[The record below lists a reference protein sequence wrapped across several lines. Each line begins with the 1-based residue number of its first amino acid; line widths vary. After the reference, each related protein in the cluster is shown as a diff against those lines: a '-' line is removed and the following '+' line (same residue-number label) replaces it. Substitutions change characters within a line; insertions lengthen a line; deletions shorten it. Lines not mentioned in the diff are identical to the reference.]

1 MEARLPRRVLF
12 VCMGNICRSPLAE
25 GIARVRA
32 RDRGLALAF
41 DSAGTAAYHVGEP
54 PDPRARALARRRG
67 TPIDGLRAR
76 QVQAADFYD
85 FDLILAADRVNLQR
99 LLSVRPAASAATVA
113 LLLPWS
119 GRAPGEEVPDPY
131 YGDVEEFERVFDLL
145 DAAMPGL
152 LNRAAGA

>member
-1 MEARLPRRVLF
+1 MTRVLF

-32 RDRGLALAF
+32 QSGHPALGF
-41 DSAGTAAYHVGEP
+41 DSAGTEAYHVGEP

-67 TPIDGLRAR
+67 MPVDDLRAR
-76 QVQAADFYD
+76 QVVPEDFLR
-85 FDLILAADRVNLQR
+85 FDVILAADRTNLRR
-99 LLSVRPAASAATVA
+99 LKQVRPPLASAELD

-119 GRAPGEEVPDPY
+119 GHVDCDEVPDPY
-131 YGDVEEFERVFDLL
+131 YGQARDFERVFDLL

-152 LNRAAGA
+152 LARAARA